1 MLTLILGGAR
11 SGKTR
16 LAQQLAAPARRVC
29 YVATCLPGDDPEMH
43 RRIERHRADRPE
55 CWKVLEIPLALA
67 DAVEGAASEADT
79 IVVDCLTVWLGNL
92 FWELRESPEGR
103 VEETLRGE
111 LARIVA
117 ASRHCHA
124 ILVSNE
130 LGCGIVPDHALTR
143 GFRDMHGFLNQWAAE
158 AADEVIFV
166 VAGLPLY
173 LKTSRREDA
182 R

>member
-29 YVATCLPGDDPEMH
+29 YVATCVPGDDPEMH
-43 RRIERHRADRPE
+43 QRIERHRADRPE

-67 DAVEGAASEADT
+67 DAVEGAAPEADT
-79 IVVDCLTVWLGNL
+79 IVVDCLTVCLGNL
-92 FWELRESPEGR
+92 FWALRETPEGR
-103 VEETLRGE
+103 VEDTVRGE
-111 LARIVA
+111 LARIAA

-130 LGCGIVPDHALTR
+130 LGCGTVSEHALTR
-143 GFRDMHGFLNQWAAE
+143 GFRDMHGFLNQWAAA
-158 AADEVIFV
+158 AADDVIFA

-173 LKTSRREDA
+173 LKKRLQEEA